1 MKKILITTIIT
12 ALTIGVISA
21 QNVTFGARAGVNM
34 STMMPAGETTPL
46 NDGFG
51 MRTASNFGLFTELH
65 VNPTFSLRVGVE
77 YSALGG
83 RRDGMQ
89 AMPTQ
94 RLVND
99 LVGGLG
105 MVGMLLP
112 PDIMAGVMGTLGA
125 WSAQNPY
132 YYVNVENTVKFDF
145 VTIPVLAQFGTNL
158 GDSPWRIHANVG
170 PVLSFILSGSE
181 VASGTSARF
190 SDATGTTTL
199 WDALPQEIQDI
210 ASLLPPAIA
219 PDLEAM
225 FGGEVTFGTTETT
238 GEMRS
243 VNLGVAANLGLS
255 FQHNRHRF
263 FLEVGGSYGFFTVQN
278 ADNGNRLAGLT
289 VSLGYAVSLW

>member
-12 ALTIGVISA
+12 ALTIGAMSA

-51 MRTASNFGLFTELH
+51 MRTAPNFGLFTELH

-89 AMPTQ
+89 AMPSQ
-94 RLVND
+94 RLVNE

-105 MVGMLLP
+105 MIGMLV
-112 PDIMAGVMGTLGA
+112 PDLMEGMMTVLNM

-170 PVLSFILSGSE
+170 PVMSFILSASE
-181 VASGTSARF
+181 VGRGTSQRF
-190 SDATGTTTL
+190 VDSEGTTLVSETFPNL
-199 WDALPQEIQDI
+199 DIPGLPAEI
-210 ASLLPPAIA
+210 
-219 PDLEAM
+219 
-225 FGGEVTFGTTETT
+225 GGILGGMLSGLDGPVDFGTTETT

-243 VNLGVAANLGLS
+243 VNLGVAANVGLS

-263 FLEVGGSYGFFTVQN
+263 FLEVGGNYGFFTVQN